1 MENEKPDRPSQRS
14 VVIRSR
20 EKDYDALQAERT
32 IRDFCAFIR
41 SVIARFDENQ
51 HQQDAAE
58 ARRMDLQHC
67 IEMTEALTEEEE
79 HQLYSK
85 LSESFR
91 TRRICKYENLVMKP
105 LYDAVADKNLLNR
118 LAQIQGQIGTAKK
131 TIAEK
136 SYSCRTDVLD
146 DFRPDTTVDKEQAQ
160 RAASICQM

>member
-1 MENEKPDRPSQRS
+1 MENEKPDRPSQRN

-85 LSESFR
+85 LSESLR
-91 TRRICKYENLVMKP
+91 TRRICKYECASSVR
-105 LYDAVADKNLLNR
+105 NR
-118 LAQIQGQIGTAKK
+118 
-131 TIAEK
+131 
-136 SYSCRTDVLD
+136 
-146 DFRPDTTVDKEQAQ
+146 Q
-160 RAASICQM
+160 RGINTPGKA